1 MQDADT
7 QFDFNFAGML
17 KNMDETENN
26 TQSNFLNYRKPGNYR
41 MRVLPPLP
49 NKLPYLKKF
58 LHWIDRT
65 PVLCLN
71 QPGPNHEPEP
81 CPICL
86 VANQAYREDDREKGG
101 KFRRKER
108 YLFRVVD
115 RVSDSPMFL
124 DVPKTVYDSL
134 FDLMTDEDWNILDPF
149 SGRDVVLTKSGEGL
163 YTKYTVKASPSQ
175 TPIFD
180 DTERVMSLLHDEL
193 PKLKFEDTLK
203 FNTREE
209 VLKIVEDALRV

>member
-71 QPGPNHEPEP
+71 QEGPGHEPEP

-124 DVPKTVYDSL
+124 DVPKTVYDSF

-163 YTKYTVKASPSQ
+163 YTKYTVKASPNQ

-180 DTERVMSLLHDEL
+180 DTEKVMSLLHDEL